1 MKKVLYLAVALLLT
15 SCYSTQFVDS
25 WKNNEIM
32 SFEPEKLLV
41 IGITNNLTARKIFEE
56 DMKNALTIRGINAI
70 DSSTELEKSFTDSQ
84 KNEEE
89 IDALKE
95 QLIAKGFDAIA
106 ITAVVGV
113 DDKRDYNS
121 GYYSFGYN
129 WYRFGRYYYRFQ
141 NVYYTPEY
149 YSDYKVFHIETSIY
163 NIKADED
170 KSLVWVGT
178 FNIVDPNNI
187 TSTVKDYV
195 NRIILQLEKEGVIN
209 TVNSKR

>member
-1 MKKVLYLAVALLLT
+1 MKKVLYFALALLLT

-25 WKNNEIM
+25 WKNKEITA
-32 SFEPEKLLV
+32 FEPEKLLV

-56 DMKNALTIRGINAI
+56 DMKNALTLRGINAI

-121 GYYSFGYN
+121 GHYSIGYN

-195 NRIILQLEKEGVIN
+195 NRIVLQLEKEGVIN
-209 TVNSKR
+209 KVKSKR